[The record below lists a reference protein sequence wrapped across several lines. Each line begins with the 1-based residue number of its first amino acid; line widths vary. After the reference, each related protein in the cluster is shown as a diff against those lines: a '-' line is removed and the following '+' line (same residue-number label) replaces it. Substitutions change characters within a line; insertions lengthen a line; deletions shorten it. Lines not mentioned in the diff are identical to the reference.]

1 MRTPGVL
8 NPLPINLSEHRT
20 NVGAVEPQRG
30 CEGITWVHLPNRSTC
45 VSTAPMRN
53 ILFELGFSL
62 HPWFTPIRTSPS
74 STAGSQGNG
83 VYCNCGQVM
92 STFSPE
98 TAKVYLVEF
107 QFKG

>member
-1 MRTPGVL
+1 
-8 NPLPINLSEHRT
+8 
-20 NVGAVEPQRG
+20 
-30 CEGITWVHLPNRSTC
+30 
-45 VSTAPMRN
+45 MRN
-53 ILFELGFSL
+53 ILFKLGFSL

-107 QFKG
+107 QFKGERCEQHVFDVTDPAQRVLVDGAGSEVKAG